1 MLKRDNDQGTDNM
14 SGQEINI
21 PYLSRVM
28 PGYIA
33 EPLDGRKPGVVVIGA
48 IFGVDD
54 DIKAITD
61 RLAANGYPA
70 IAPNMFW
77 EDAEDTDVLP
87 VSPEGSERG
96 RARAAR
102 VNRDAGVAYIAAA
115 IETLRA
121 SPRCNGKIA
130 LQGYCFGGPFMVQ
143 ASARL
148 DISAGFS
155 YHGSYV
161 EKFVSDFG
169 QITCP
174 MQFHYGDNDAVAP
187 MEGSVS
193 VVQAACADRHDAEVF
208 IYSGGEHSYMFPS
221 RAGVYLEDA
230 AERSWQRTFELLASL

>member
-1 MLKRDNDQGTDNM
+1 M
-14 SGQEINI
+14 SGKYINI
-21 PYLSRVM
+21 PYHSRTL
-28 PGYIA
+28 PGYMA
-33 EPLDGRKPGVVVIGA
+33 EPLEGQNPGVVVIGA

-96 RARAAR
+96 RGRAAR

-115 IETLRA
+115 METLRA

-143 ASARL
+143 ATARL
-148 DISAGFS
+148 DVSAGFS
-155 YHGSYV
+155 CPTMALRLMVSPPPRVLLSKLSKVPLVPLPGLPGLPRPLPTEFGLPNGDACGSR
-161 EKFVSDFG
+161 
-169 QITCP
+169 P
-174 MQFHYGDNDAVAP
+174 WMP
-187 MEGSVS
+187 
-193 VVQAACADRHDAEVF
+193 
-208 IYSGGEHSYMFPS
+208 
-221 RAGVYLEDA
+221 
-230 AERSWQRTFELLASL
+230 

>member
-1 MLKRDNDQGTDNM
+1 M
-14 SGQEINI
+14 SGQDIKI
-21 PYLSRVM
+21 PYNSAAL
-28 PGYIA
+28 PGYMA
-33 EPLDGRKPGVVVIGA
+33 EPLDGEKPGVVVIGA

-54 DIKAITD
+54 DVKAITN

-102 VNRDAGVAYIAAA
+102 VNRGAGVGYIAAA
-115 IETLRA
+115 IETLRE

-143 ASARL
+143 AAARL
-148 DISAGFS
+148 DVSAGFS

-161 EKFVSDFG
+161 EKFLNEFG

-174 MQFHYGDNDAVAP
+174 VQFHYGDNDSVAP

-193 VVQAACADRHDAEVF
+193 VVQAACAARDAAEVF
-208 IYSGGEHSYMFPS
+208 IYAGGEHSYMFPS

-230 AERSWQRTFELLASL
+230 AELSWQRTFELLANL

>member
-1 MLKRDNDQGTDNM
+1 M
-14 SGQEINI
+14 SGQDIQI
-21 PYLSRVM
+21 PYKDMAL
-28 PGYIA
+28 PGYMA
-33 EPLDGRKPGVVVIGA
+33 EPMDGQKPGVVVIGA

-54 DIKAITD
+54 DIKAITN

-115 IETLRA
+115 IAVLRA
-121 SPRCNGKIA
+121 SPRCNEKIA
-130 LQGYCFGGPFMVQ
+130 VQGYCFGGPFMVQ

-148 DISAGFS
+148 DVSAGFS

-161 EKFVSDFG
+161 EKFLNEFDLV
-169 QITCP
+169 TCP
-174 MQFHYGDNDAVAP
+174 VQFHYGDNDAVAP
-187 MEGSVS
+187 LEGSVS
-193 VVQAACADRHDAEVF
+193 AVRTACANRDAAEVF
-208 IYSGGEHSYMFPS
+208 VYAGGEHSYMFPA
-221 RAGVYLEDA
+221 RTGVYLENA
-230 AERSWQRTFELLASL
+230 AELSWRRTFELLANL

>member
-1 MLKRDNDQGTDNM
+1 M
-14 SGQEINI
+14 SGQDIDI
-21 PYLSRVM
+21 PYHSRAL
-28 PGYIA
+28 PGYMA
-33 EPLDGRKPGVVVIGA
+33 EPLDGQKPGVVVIGA

-77 EDAEDTDVLP
+77 EDTEDTDVLP

-102 VNRDAGVAYIAAA
+102 INRDAGVAYIAAA
-115 IETLRA
+115 IETLRG

-130 LQGYCFGGPFMVQ
+130 VQGYCFGGPFMVQ
-143 ASARL
+143 ATARL
-148 DISAGFS
+148 DVNAGFS

-161 EKFVSDFG
+161 EKFVSEFG

-174 MQFHYGDNDAVAP
+174 VQFHYGDNDAVAP

-193 VVQAACADRHDAEVF
+193 VVQAACADRRDAEVF

-230 AERSWQRTFELLASL
+230 AELSWQRTFELLASL

>member
-1 MLKRDNDQGTDNM
+1 M
-14 SGQEINI
+14 SGQDIQI
-21 PYLSRVM
+21 PYKDMAL
-28 PGYIA
+28 PGYMA
-33 EPLDGRKPGVVVIGA
+33 EPMDGQKPGVVVIGA

-54 DIKAITD
+54 DIKAITN

-115 IETLRA
+115 IAVLRA
-121 SPRCNGKIA
+121 SPRCNEKIA
-130 LQGYCFGGPFMVQ
+130 VQGYCFGGPFMVQ

-148 DISAGFS
+148 DVSAGFS

-161 EKFVSDFG
+161 EKFLSEFG
-169 QITCP
+169 QVTCP
-174 MQFHYGDNDAVAP
+174 VQFHYGDNDAIAP

-193 VVQAACADRHDAEVF
+193 AVQAACVNRDAAEVF
-208 IYSGGEHSYMFPS
+208 VYAGGEHSYMFPS

-230 AERSWQRTFELLASL
+230 ADLSWQRTFKLLETI

>member
-1 MLKRDNDQGTDNM
+1 M
-14 SGQEINI
+14 SGQDINI
-21 PYLSRVM
+21 PYQSRAL
-28 PGYIA
+28 PGYMA
-33 EPLDGRKPGVVVIGA
+33 EPVKGQKPGVVVIGA

-102 VNRDAGVAYIAAA
+102 VNRDAGVAYIAAT
-115 IETLRA
+115 IEILRA

-143 ASARL
+143 ATARL
-148 DISAGFS
+148 DVSAGFS

-161 EKFVSDFG
+161 EKFVSEVG
-169 QITCP
+169 QINCP
-174 MQFHYGDNDAVAP
+174 VQFHYGDNDAVAP

-193 VVQAACADRHDAEVF
+193 VVQAACADRDNAEVF
-208 IYSGGEHSYMFPS
+208 IYAGGEHSYMFLS

-230 AERSWQRTFELLASL
+230 AELSWQRTFELLASL

>member
-1 MLKRDNDQGTDNM
+1 M
-14 SGQEINI
+14 SGLDIQI
-21 PYLSRVM
+21 PYKGMAL
-28 PGYIA
+28 PGYMA
-33 EPLDGRKPGVVVIGA
+33 EPMDGQKPGVVVIGA

-54 DIKAITD
+54 DIKAITN

-77 EDAEDTDVLP
+77 EDADDTGVLP

-115 IETLRA
+115 IEVLRA
-121 SPRCNGKIA
+121 SPRCNEKIA
-130 LQGYCFGGPFMVQ
+130 VQGYCFGGPFMVQ

-148 DISAGFS
+148 GVSAGFS

-161 EKFVSDFG
+161 EKFLSEFG
-169 QITCP
+169 QVTCP
-174 MQFHYGDNDAVAP
+174 VQFHYGDNDAVAP

-193 VVQAACADRHDAEVF
+193 AVQAACVNRDAAEVF
-208 IYSGGEHSYMFPS
+208 VYAGGEHSYMFPS

-230 AERSWQRTFELLASL
+230 AELSWRRTFELLANL

>member
-1 MLKRDNDQGTDNM
+1 M
-14 SGQEINI
+14 SGQDIQI
-21 PYLSRVM
+21 PYKDMAL
-28 PGYIA
+28 PGYMA
-33 EPLDGRKPGVVVIGA
+33 EPMDGQKPGVVVIGA

-54 DIKAITD
+54 DIKAITN

-115 IETLRA
+115 IAVLRA
-121 SPRCNGKIA
+121 SPRCNEKIA
-130 LQGYCFGGPFMVQ
+130 VQGYCFGGPFMVQ

-148 DISAGFS
+148 GVSAGFS

-161 EKFVSDFG
+161 EKFLSEFG
-169 QITCP
+169 QVTCP
-174 MQFHYGDNDAVAP
+174 VQFHYGDNDAIAP

-193 VVQAACADRHDAEVF
+193 AVQAACVNRDAAEVF
-208 IYSGGEHSYMFPS
+208 VYAGGEHSYMFPA
-221 RAGVYLEDA
+221 RTGVYLENA
-230 AERSWQRTFELLASL
+230 AELSWRRTFELLANL

>member
-1 MLKRDNDQGTDNM
+1 MN
-14 SGQEINI
+14 GQDIKI
-21 PYLSRVM
+21 PYHGATL
-28 PGYIA
+28 PGYMA
-33 EPLDGRKPGVVVIGA
+33 EPRGGQKPGVVVIGA
-48 IFGVDD
+48 IFGVDND
-54 DIKAITD
+54 VKAITD

-77 EDAEDTDVLP
+77 EDAEDNGVLP
-87 VSPEGSERG
+87 VSTEGSERG

-102 VNRDAGVAYIAAA
+102 VNRDAGVTYIAAA
-115 IETLRA
+115 IEILRA

-148 DISAGFS
+148 DVSAGFS

-161 EKFVSDFG
+161 ENFLSEFG
-169 QITCP
+169 QVTCP
-174 MQFHYGDNDAVAP
+174 VQFHYGDNDAVAP

-193 VVQAACADRHDAEVF
+193 AVQAACADRDAAEVF
-208 IYSGGEHSYMFPS
+208 IYAGGEHSYMFPS

-230 AERSWQRTFELLASL
+230 AELSWQRTFELLANL

>member
-1 MLKRDNDQGTDNM
+1 M
-14 SGQEINI
+14 SGQDIKI
-21 PYLSRVM
+21 PYNSAAL
-28 PGYIA
+28 PGYMA
-33 EPLDGRKPGVVVIGA
+33 EPLDGEKPGVVVIGA

-54 DIKAITD
+54 DVKAITN

-77 EDAEDTDVLP
+77 EDTEDTDVLP

-148 DISAGFS
+148 EVSAGFS
-155 YHGSYV
+155 YHGSYI
-161 EKFVSDFG
+161 ENFMSEFG
-169 QITCP
+169 QIACP
-174 MQFHYGDNDAVAP
+174 LQFHYGDNDSVAP
-187 MEGSVS
+187 LEGSVN
-193 VVQAACADRHDAEVF
+193 VVQAACADRDDAEVF
-208 IYSGGEHSYMFPS
+208 IYAGGEHSYMFPS
-221 RAGVYLEDA
+221 RAGVYSEGA
-230 AERSWQRTFELLASL
+230 AELSWQRTFELLASL

>member
-1 MLKRDNDQGTDNM
+1 M
-14 SGQEINI
+14 SGKDIQISYNGTA
-21 PYLSRVM
+21 L
-28 PGYIA
+28 PGYMA
-33 EPLDGRKPGVVVIGA
+33 EPLGGQKPGVVVIGA

-54 DIKAITD
+54 DVKAITD
-61 RLAANGYPA
+61 RLAANGYLA

-77 EDAEDTDVLP
+77 EDAEDTGVLP

-115 IETLRA
+115 IEVLRA

-130 LQGYCFGGPFMVQ
+130 VQGYCFGGPFMVQ

-148 DISAGFS
+148 DVSAGFS

-161 EKFVSDFG
+161 EKFLDEFG
-169 QITCP
+169 QVTCP
-174 MQFHYGDNDAVAP
+174 VQFHYGDNDAVAP

-193 VVQAACADRHDAEVF
+193 AVRTACANRDAAEVF
-208 IYSGGEHSYMFPS
+208 VYGGGEHSYMFPS

-230 AERSWQRTFELLASL
+230 ADLSWQRTFELLEMI